1 MKKITGITYAALRSA
16 SLTILFVLL
25 ASTVFS
31 QTAKFGYIN
40 SAELLKQMPEIK
52 EADTKLLALAKQFEV
67 RQNELKEE
75 YNKKIA
81 EYQSL
86 EKETPTSIREMKEN
100 EIVDLQ
106 NRIATFQEKVQ
117 QDIMKKKEE
126 LYQPILDKAE
136 KAIQD
141 VAKENGYRYVFD
153 SSMGVL
159 LYADD
164 SDDISAMVKKK
175 LNIQ

>member
-1 MKKITGITYAALRSA
+1 MNKITRI
-16 SLTILFVLL
+16 SLTLLFVLL
-25 ASTVFS
+25 ASVSFS
-31 QTAKFGYIN
+31 QTAVKFGYIN

-86 EKETPTSIREMKEN
+86 GKDTPNSIREMKEN

-164 SDDISAMVKKK
+164 SDDISALVKKK